1 MSKVTSGVKRK
12 TQKNNEIN
20 ALDLIQKQEKINE
33 ERRRQIEMLKQAKSD
48 KNLIMIQDNNFKS
61 LKQSI
66 DLLEDIKDEKI
77 KEKPR
82 A

>member
-1 MSKVTSGVKRK
+1 
-12 TQKNNEIN
+12 
-20 ALDLIQKQEKINE
+20 
-33 ERRRQIEMLKQAKSD
+33 MLKQAKSD